1 MAYRCRI
8 AYSGVYIRK
17 RDLYM
22 NKKEL
27 ELYVHIPFCVRK
39 CAYCDFLSF
48 PSGEHERASYV
59 DALLEEIKE
68 QKDNFK
74 DYFVTTVFLGGGTP
88 SLLREDDTARIFD
101 ALWEN
106 FDISRSAEITLEVNP
121 GTVTGKKAAV
131 WKACGMNR
139 LSIGL
144 QSVNDGELKMLG
156 RIHTFKEFL
165 DTWRIV
171 REKGFDNINIDL
183 ISAIPGQTVQS
194 WEKTLRTIA
203 ELGAE
208 HISAYSLIIEEGTSF
223 YRLYGE
229 VHNSDGETPAS
240 CAEKNGGA
248 SGIPPLPGED
258 AEREIYKSTGRIL
271 KEYGY
276 HRYEISNYAKEGY
289 ECRHNF
295 GYWERKEYLGLGL
308 GASSLISEHRFHNT
322 ENMERYLQIFGKH
335 SVLAGSGSRATSPR
349 TFPAGGNGANPQML
363 PTGAAAEDVE
373 ALSVSEQMEES
384 IFLGL
389 RKTEG
394 ISCREFRE
402 KFGQT
407 LDEVYGEQIRRFEK
421 LGLMEREKD
430 RLRLTERGI
439 DVSNSIFVEFML

>member
-1 MAYRCRI
+1 
-8 AYSGVYIRK
+8 
-17 RDLYM
+17 M

-208 HISAYSLIIEEGTSF
+208 HISAYSLIIEEGTPF
-223 YRLYGE
+223 YDWYGPEDDRSVPAGRKALPSEEEDRLMYEWTGKYLAQKGYG
-229 VHNSDGETPAS
+229 
-240 CAEKNGGA
+240 
-248 SGIPPLPGED
+248 
-258 AEREIYKSTGRIL
+258 
-271 KEYGY
+271 
-276 HRYEISNYAKEGY
+276 RYEISNYAKEGY
-289 ECRHNF
+289 ECRHNL

-349 TFPAGGNGANPQML
+349 TFPAGGNGTNPQML
-363 PTGAAAEDVE
+363 PTRAAAEDVE